1 MAPFRSELH
10 ALFLCSVQPVWNEEN
25 SDEFLDSHT
34 PLNRKVLEPDVDRT
48 VEDLHELHRVFGSP
62 GSRFWHE
69 RKADP
74 LVFMAHL
81 LFFRN
86 KL

>member
-1 MAPFRSELH
+1 M
-10 ALFLCSVQPVWNEEN
+10 
-25 SDEFLDSHT
+25 DSHAS
-34 PLNRKVLEPDVDRT
+34 LNRKVLEPDVDRT
-48 VEDLHELHRVFGSP
+48 VEDLHELYRVFGSP

-69 RKADP
+69 RKP
-74 LVFMAHL
+74 FLLVFMAHL